1 MRPRRRV
8 AHRRVMPSAHL
19 PTDARRSRLRDDPYA
34 VRAVVALGLF
44 SLAEHAVWVTVLV
57 VAYQQGG
64 VGEAG
69 SVSAALLAPAAL
81 MAPIVAREMTAPGVR
96 SPVATGYALQAATLA
111 LATGVLALDLDL
123 VLFYLAGVLVT
134 ITTVFSRPAHH
145 AFLALRGPTVAATV
159 ATGAVSGGAQL
170 VGPLLAAALL
180 TRWQV
185 VHVFTLATALLFT
198 ATLLT
203 LRLPSHRLLTA
214 GSPLPPPAATAPV
227 ATVLRHRPAGTR
239 ACVVLLFALLGLV
252 AVVLGTIETL
262 ATEVSFANNHTG
274 GSGTGVLLAAT
285 GGGLLLGAPLAGLV
299 VRRANERTAM
309 RVGAVIAGAS
319 LLAAGLSLGVVWS
332 MVAFALVGVGMQTVL
347 VSGWLLLHRHVCRS
361 DTGITGV
368 VFGALESQQLVGNA
382 LGAICAGV
390 AMGHVGVWPVLVV
403 AGVGLPVSML
413 ALSRDRVRRLSPTA
427 TVVGAA
433 AGTAAS
439 AAARTA

>member
-1 MRPRRRV
+1 
-8 AHRRVMPSAHL
+8 MPSAHS
-19 PTDARRSRLRDDPYA
+19 PTDARPPRLRDDPYA

-96 SPVATGYALQAATLA
+96 SPLATGYAMQAMTLS

-123 VLFYLAGVLVT
+123 ALFYLAGVLVT

-170 VGPLLAAALL
+170 VGPLMAAALL

-185 VHVFTLATALLFT
+185 VHVFTVATVLLLM

-203 LRLPSHRLLTA
+203 LRLPSNRHLTA
-214 GSPLPPPAATAPV
+214 GSPLPSPAATSPA
-227 ATVLRHRPAGTR
+227 ATSPAGAVLRHRPAGTR
-239 ACVVLLFALLGLV
+239 ACVVLLFALLGMV

-262 ATEVSFANNHTG
+262 ATEVSFTSNRTG

-285 GGGLLLGAPLAGLV
+285 GGGLLLGAPLAGVV
-299 VRRANERTAM
+299 VRRANERAAM
-309 RVGAVIAGAS
+309 RIGSLIAGVS
-319 LLAAGLSLGVVWS
+319 LLAAGVSWGVAWS

-368 VFGALESQQLVGNA
+368 VFGALESQQLIGNA

-390 AMGHVGVWPVLVV
+390 AMGHVGMWPVLVV

-427 TVVGAA
+427 TVIGSATTASPAA
-433 AGTAAS
+433 APS
-439 AAARTA
+439 AARTA

>member
-1 MRPRRRV
+1 
-8 AHRRVMPSAHL
+8 MPSAHP

-96 SPVATGYALQAATLA
+96 SPLATGYALQAMTLA

-185 VHVFTLATALLFT
+185 VHVFTLATVLLLT

-203 LRLPSHRLLTA
+203 VRLPSHRLLAA
-214 GSPLPPPAATAPV
+214 GSPLPPPSTSPTAS
-227 ATVLRHRPAGTR
+227 VLRHRPAGTR

-262 ATEVSFANNHTG
+262 ATEVSFASNHTG

-309 RVGAVIAGAS
+309 RIGSLIAGGS
-319 LLAAGLSLGVVWS
+319 LVAAGVSLGVAWS
-332 MVAFALVGVGMQTVL
+332 IAAFALVGVGMQTVL

-382 LGAICAGV
+382 LGAVCAGV

-427 TVVGAA
+427 TVIGGAA
-433 AGTAAS
+433 TTAAAPAAPPAATS
-439 AAARTA
+439 AARTA